1 MALAGDRPVAL
12 QRLDG
17 PGARAGGEYNGRGP
31 GPGEVTVI
39 KQKSPGNEIQ
49 RC

>member
-17 PGARAGGEYNGRGP
+17 PGARRGGAGGEYNGPAG
-31 GPGEVTVI
+31 GGHGYKAEE
-39 KQKSPGNEIQ
+39 GNEIQ

>member
-1 MALAGDRPVAL
+1 MALAGDRPAAL

-17 PGARAGGEYNGRGP
+17 PGARAGGEYNGPAG
-31 GPGEVTVI
+31 GGHGYKAEE
-39 KQKSPGNEIQ
+39 GNEIQ

>member
-17 PGARAGGEYNGRGP
+17 PGARAGGEYNGP

-39 KQKSPGNEIQ
+39 KQK
-49 RC
+49 RAT